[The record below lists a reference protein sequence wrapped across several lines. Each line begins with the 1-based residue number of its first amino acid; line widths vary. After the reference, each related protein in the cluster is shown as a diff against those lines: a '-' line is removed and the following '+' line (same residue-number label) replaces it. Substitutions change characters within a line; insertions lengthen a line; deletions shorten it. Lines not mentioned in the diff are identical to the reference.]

1 MRAGMAIAVWLS
13 IPGLAVA
20 QSSSPA
26 EEAFEKGRLFADRGH
41 PDRACAAFELS
52 QRLDPQF
59 GTLFNL
65 AGCYASIGKIATA
78 WSLYRGLARS
88 DSNAERRSRAVEL
101 AAELSTRV
109 PTIQVRVPA
118 EQRSPELRVFV
129 GPIEVTWLLDVEIP
143 CDAGRHVISASL
155 PGYLPFRR
163 EIDLQSKASVDVM
176 FEREPAPL
184 SGGGVRANKTRS
196 AGKITLAAGVGLV
209 AIGLVAGWRWYVND
223 PDFHDTSSASST
235 RANEWAMISAF
246 SLVSGVGAT
255 AFGGVLMIQSRKPRE
270 VRVAPAAGAGA
281 VSLVVSGAF

>member
-13 IPGLAVA
+13 IPGPAVA

-26 EEAFEKGRLFADRGH
+26 EEAFEKGRLLADRGH
-41 PDRACAAFELS
+41 HDRACAAFELS

-65 AGCYASIGKIATA
+65 AGCYASSGKIATA
-78 WSLYRGLARS
+78 WSLYRDLGRS
-88 DSNAERRSRAVEL
+88 DSNPERRSRAAEL

-118 EQRSPELRVFV
+118 EQRSPELRVFI

-143 CDAGRHVISASL
+143 FDVGRHVISASL

-163 EIDLQSKASVDVM
+163 EIDLQSKVSLDVTLVPELAPVPSVW
-176 FEREPAPL
+176 
-184 SGGGVRANKTRS
+184 VRPKKRS
-196 AGKITLAAGVGLV
+196 ADKITLAAGGGLV
-209 AIGLVAGWRWYVND
+209 AFGLVAGWRWYVND
-223 PDFHDTSSASST
+223 SASDEMSSGTSARADLWAVIST
-235 RANEWAMISAF
+235 V
-246 SLVSGVGAT
+246 SLVAGAGTAVVGGA
-255 AFGGVLMIQSRKPRE
+255 LLIQSRKPRE

-281 VSLVVSGAF
+281 ASLVVSGAF